1 MEASENMKKGKQST
15 ETVLC
20 YLWEQGCVPALIAA
34 LSEWKG
40 ISLVTLH
47 HYHPPC
53 RQQPQLCPCIP
64 TPTRIV
70 PENPHRRVKKP
81 TRFPGIPFQ
90 MCRRRQQ
97 GQAEMKGETRETE
110 PVGPKSPQPAFAL
123 PAGPALRVL
132 LASQGNRRVGGGW
145 GVGGVRVTSGSVIL
159 NKE

>member
-1 MEASENMKKGKQST
+1 MLSVGARLRPSPHRCSLT
-15 ETVLC
+15 S
-20 YLWEQGCVPALIAA
+20 A

-40 ISLVTLH
+40 ISFVTLH
-47 HYHPPC
+47 HHHPPC
-53 RQQPQLCPCIP
+53 RQQPQVCPCIS
-64 TPTRIV
+64 TPTRTV
-70 PENPHRRVKKP
+70 PENPHRRVKKAHSLS
-81 TRFPGIPFQ
+81 GIPFQ

-110 PVGPKSPQPAFAL
+110 PVAPKSPRPAFAL

-132 LASQGNRRVGGGW
+132 LASQGKRRAGGGW